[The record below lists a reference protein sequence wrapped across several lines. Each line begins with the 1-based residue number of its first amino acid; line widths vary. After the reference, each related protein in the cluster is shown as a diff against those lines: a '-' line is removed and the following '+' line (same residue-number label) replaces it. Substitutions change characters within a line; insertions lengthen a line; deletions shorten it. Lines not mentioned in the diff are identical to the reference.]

1 LKQIIIVISYTT
13 GTSSSK
19 TNNAFLLLR
28 EIFVKGVLGVENN
41 ARSIAAVCRVRQPR
55 GAKRL
60 LPGPEAGRG
69 WPDNELS
76 SHGVAHPPC
85 PNLEQTGGTAQGQ
98 VGQEALPPA
107 RQPPQQL
114 GFESLSSAAHHS
126 PRRAFSKFAD
136 NVGHG
141 IAARAWSNLRLQEH
155 QCKGQA
161 HCMPHTHWYSRAIRP
176 KPALGGVPCTCL
188 SRLLFSWHL
197 LNVQLC
203 VWTIC

>member
-1 LKQIIIVISYTT
+1 MRVPSLLFAECASPGGPKGYCQALRLAAAGPTMSSAATVWHTHHAPIS
-13 GTSSSK
+13 SRQAAQPK
-19 TNNAFLLLR
+19 
-28 EIFVKGVLGVENN
+28 
-41 ARSIAAVCRVRQPR
+41 ARW
-55 GAKRL
+55 AKR
-60 LPGPEAGRG
+60 
-69 WPDNELS
+69 
-76 SHGVAHPPC
+76 PC
-85 PNLEQTGGTAQGQ
+85 PQPGSPPSNW
-98 VGQEALPPA
+98 ALS
-107 RQPPQQL
+107 R
-114 GFESLSSAAHHS
+114 SSAAHHS

-155 QCKGQA
+155 QCTGQA

-176 KPALGGVPCTCL
+176 SKPALGGVPCTCL